1 MAHPPEIYF
10 LMVLELD
17 VPDEGLV
24 GLGSGETSLPAL
36 SSSEW
41 VQRDRVRSLVSLLVR
56 TLILSDQGF
65 TVMTLTLITSL

>member
-1 MAHPPEIYF
+1 
-10 LMVLELD
+10 MVLELD